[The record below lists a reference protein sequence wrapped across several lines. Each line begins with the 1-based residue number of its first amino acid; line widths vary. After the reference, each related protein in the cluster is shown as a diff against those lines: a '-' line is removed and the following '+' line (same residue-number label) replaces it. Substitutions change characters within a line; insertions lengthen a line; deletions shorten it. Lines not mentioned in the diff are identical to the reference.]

1 MRIKRRTYLQT
12 YESDNENA
20 IGNVFIHT
28 NAISKR
34 NEIATP
40 RGVFEP
46 KLLGQQAKISVPTS
60 VVFQ

>member
-12 YESDNENA
+12 CESDYENA
-20 IGNVFIHT
+20 IGNVT

-40 RGVFEP
+40 DRRQIKE
-46 KLLGQQAKISVPTS
+46 LLNYLEL
-60 VVFQ
+60 